1 MSTQDTITIALPK
14 SGKRVAIT
22 SYYPY
27 GASQATQAI
36 FLANAKLDMSSA
48 IKDSKAG
55 VTGSA
60 SESIKMDEIDGT
72 VIKLITDEKIK
83 YMVKAVD
90 EVTYPKDEL
99 LAVIY
104 DLPAS
109 DVEKI
114 KDEITRIEDADSV
127 DGPKEPASP
136 EPTL

>member
-1 MSTQDTITIALPK
+1 
-14 SGKRVAIT
+14 
-22 SYYPY
+22 
-27 GASQATQAI
+27 
-36 FLANAKLDMSSA
+36 MSSA
-48 IKDSKAG
+48 IKDSKTG

-90 EVTYPKDEL
+90 EVTYPKEEL
-99 LAVIY
+99 LSVIY

-109 DVEKI
+109 DVERI

-127 DGPKEPASP
+127 DDPKEPASP